1 MKPLFA
7 FAAAWVACLVSGT
20 VIAVAMQP
28 FIAPLLA
35 PHIRTEEMGLN
46 FPALLSGYVVLALGM
61 IALAVLADAA
71 SRSWSWVLQTGVVL
85 GLTVFL
91 GDHLITA
98 GWSQLAPG
106 PMAVSGVLDALSI
119 LAGFAAGVWVLKR
132 QPAARLA

>member
-7 FAAAWVACLVSGT
+7 FAAAWAACLVSGT
-20 VIAVAMQP
+20 AIAIGMQP

-35 PHIRTEEMGLN
+35 PHIRTEEMGLH

-61 IALAVLADAA
+61 IALAVLSDAA
-71 SRSWSWVLQTGVVL
+71 SRGWGWVMQTGAVL

-98 GWSQLAPG
+98 GWSQLAAG
-106 PMAVSGVLDALSI
+106 PMAVSGVLDALSV
-119 LAGFAAGVWVLKR
+119 LAGFVAGVWVLKR
-132 QPAARLA
+132 QPAAHPA